1 MWIIFYRIYVV
12 TTEDTL
18 ISNIEVGI
26 CASILYER
34 KIQPDFKLLY
44 IPASFSTLGSV

>member
-1 MWIIFYRIYVV
+1 MWIIFYRIHVI
-12 TTEDTL
+12 TTKDTC
-18 ISNIEVGI
+18 ISNIAVGI

-34 KIQPDFKLLY
+34 KIQPDFKLLC